1 MKNAPSDAFLR
12 RRQRPC
18 TRTTIN
24 HWFVRLHRFD
34 REFNVLEL
42 HYMLLMEQ
50 PNEYETEK
58 ATTSQREWLVEYD
71 VDSGDG
77 LKRQHLSILNGLNMQ
92 DVQVAIF
99 AELRKMYPLSERLEV
114 TITRLEPITTHT
126 EVKKFDLNSAYT
138 S

>member
-1 MKNAPSDAFLR
+1 M
-12 RRQRPC
+12 
-18 TRTTIN
+18 
-24 HWFVRLHRFD
+24 
-34 REFNVLEL
+34 LEL

-77 LKRQHLSILNGLNMQ
+77 LKQQHLSILNGSDIQ

-99 AELRKMYPLSERLEV
+99 IELRNMYPRTERLEV

-126 EVKKFDLNSAYT
+126 EVTNFDLNSSYT

>member
-1 MKNAPSDAFLR
+1 M
-12 RRQRPC
+12 
-18 TRTTIN
+18 
-24 HWFVRLHRFD
+24 
-34 REFNVLEL
+34 LEL
-42 HYMLLMEQ
+42 HYKLLMEQ

-77 LKRQHLSILNGLNMQ
+77 LKHQHLSILNGSDIQ

-99 AELRKMYPLSERLEV
+99 IELRNMYPHSERLEV
-114 TITRLEPITTHT
+114 AITRLEPITTHT
-126 EVKKFDLNSAYT
+126 EATNFDLNSSYT

>member
-1 MKNAPSDAFLR
+1 MKNALSDVFLL

-24 HWFVRLHRFD
+24 HWFSRLHLFD

-58 ATTSQREWLVEYD
+58 ATTSKREWLVEYD

>member
-1 MKNAPSDAFLR
+1 M
-12 RRQRPC
+12 
-18 TRTTIN
+18 TTIN
-24 HWFVRLHRFD
+24 HWFSRLHRFD
-34 REFNVLEL
+34 REFNVLE
-42 HYMLLMEQ
+42 
-50 PNEYETEK
+50 
-58 ATTSQREWLVEYD
+58 LVEYD

>member
-1 MKNAPSDAFLR
+1 
-12 RRQRPC
+12 
-18 TRTTIN
+18 
-24 HWFVRLHRFD
+24 
-34 REFNVLEL
+34 
-42 HYMLLMEQ
+42 MEQ

-77 LKRQHLSILNGLNMQ
+77 LKQQHLSILNGSDIQ

-99 AELRKMYPLSERLEV
+99 TELRNMYPRTERLEV

-126 EVKKFDLNSAYT
+126 EVTSFDLNSSYT

>member
-1 MKNAPSDAFLR
+1 
-12 RRQRPC
+12 
-18 TRTTIN
+18 
-24 HWFVRLHRFD
+24 
-34 REFNVLEL
+34 
-42 HYMLLMEQ
+42 MEQ

-77 LKRQHLSILNGLNMQ
+77 LKRQHLSILNGLDLQ

-99 AELRKMYPLSERLEV
+99 AELRNMYPLSERLEV
-114 TITRLEPITTHT
+114 TITRLEPITTHA
-126 EVKKFDLNSAYT
+126 EVKSFDLNSAYT